1 VNLLADES
9 VDRPIVER
17 LWADNHSVVYVAELD
32 PGVSDDAVLE
42 RANRSGMLLITADR
56 DFGELVFRLGRIH
69 AGVVLIR
76 LTGLSSK
83 AKANA
88 VSRALAERGD
98 ELLSAFSVISPGSL
112 RIRRMVDT

>member
-17 LWADNHSVVYVAELD
+17 LQADNHSVVYAAELD
-32 PGVSDDAVLE
+32 PGVSDDVVLE
-42 RANRSGMLLITADR
+42 RTNRDGRLLITADR

-76 LTGLSSK
+76 L
-83 AKANA
+83 AP
-88 VSRALAERGD
+88 SR
-98 ELLSAFSVISPGSL
+98 
-112 RIRRMVDT
+112 